1 MAAAVTILRPM
12 ADTSTTFCP
21 TCRQPLRTDDSR
33 HAAFSPESLPSI
45 PLLPSINEST
55 SPESK
60 RSTLQVDT
68 SVASGHA
75 AQLPSPHTVGEGK
88 AKARARGWSMVNE
101 DAAKAQREATWN
113 RYRKLAVDLDDAEG
127 EEKGDPVMLL
137 KDTLLKVLREAE
149 QLSNEHYSLQQNE
162 KELEMNLKIARSN
175 LQLAEMNSEMLEEAL
190 RRGGEG
196 FAGRMQPLPNHG
208 SGKTSIDTT
217 RTEHSQPGTP
227 SLGTGPTR
235 TSTDSTVK
243 VAGARSSSMTIP
255 VPAAAQGAMKPPV
268 IRRRSGS
275 EGGPAV
281 GASTAQTSKPG
292 VATPIPPANRPNM
305 ERSSTL
311 GAGQVAAS
319 TSAGS
324 GFGSF
329 FRKNIDKHGPGIM
342 KDLGLQNLKMPDLQS
357 LPIPSPSAATRAE
370 FFSTLGMSNVGAT
383 SSSPNLAGGFTSA
396 SPTTSQLGGAP
407 RSPLVRPSRG
417 GWYDAAADM
426 GGSSD
431 AELQKLRASLVV
443 TNKSVVTLKDE
454 LGAMKKAKAELE
466 AELETLSQALFEE
479 ANKMVADERK
489 KRAEKEEEAR
499 EAIEEREALRKLVKL
514 MEAEKAQRNELG
526 SGAEARDHADVGK
539 DVMEQEG
546 LIPGGFPADGSA
558 AADPSSAASQP
569 KPSQKEDLA
578 ALMKRMEQDF
588 GPLPQS

>member
-1 MAAAVTILRPM
+1 MATAVTILRPM
-12 ADTSTTFCP
+12 ADNSTTICP
-21 TCRQPLRTDDSR
+21 TCRQPLRTDDAR
-33 HAAFSPESLPSI
+33 HGAFSPESLPSI

-55 SPESK
+55 SPELK

-68 SVASGHA
+68 SVGGNHA

-101 DAAKAQREATWN
+101 DAAKAQRELTWN
-113 RYRKLAVDLDDAEG
+113 QYRKLVAELEVREG
-127 EEKGDPVMLL
+127 REDEVDPVNLL
-137 KDTLLKVLREAE
+137 KDTLLKVLHEAE

-196 FAGRMQPLPNHG
+196 FAGRMQPLPIHG
-208 SGKTSIDTT
+208 SGKTSIDSA
-217 RTEHSQPGTP
+217 RTEQSQPAMP
-227 SLGTGPTR
+227 SLATAPR
-235 TSTDSTVK
+235 TSTDSTAK
-243 VAGARSSSMTIP
+243 STGARSTSMTIP
-255 VPAAAQGAMKPPV
+255 IPGGASAAMRPTG

-275 EGGPAV
+275 EGGSAV
-281 GASTAQTSKPG
+281 GSSTAQTNKPG
-292 VATPIPPANRPNM
+292 ASTPIPPSTRPTM
-305 ERSSTL
+305 ERSSTM

-342 KDLGLQNLKMPDLQS
+342 KDLGLQNLKMPDLQN

-370 FFSTLGMSNVGAT
+370 FFSSLGMSNAGAA
-383 SSSPNLAGGFTSA
+383 SSSPNLAGGFSS
-396 SPTTSQLGGAP
+396 SPTTSQAGGVP
-407 RSPLVRPSRG
+407 RSPMVRPHRG

-489 KRAEKEEEAR
+489 KRAEKEDEAR

-514 MEAEKAQRNELG
+514 MEAEKAQAAA
-526 SGAEARDHADVGK
+526 SGVESGKEARNHVSEGPDVT
-539 DVMEQEG
+539 EQEG
-546 LIPGGFPADGSA
+546 PIPGGFPAGDSQITDVNA
-558 AADPSSAASQP
+558 SEPS
-569 KPSQKEDLA
+569 PSREEDLA
-578 ALMKRMEQDF
+578 ELLKRMEADF
-588 GPLPQS
+588 GPLPHS

>member
-1 MAAAVTILRPM
+1 
-12 ADTSTTFCP
+12 
-21 TCRQPLRTDDSR
+21 
-33 HAAFSPESLPSI
+33 
-45 PLLPSINEST
+45 
-55 SPESK
+55 
-60 RSTLQVDT
+60 
-68 SVASGHA
+68 
-75 AQLPSPHTVGEGK
+75 
-88 AKARARGWSMVNE
+88 
-101 DAAKAQREATWN
+101 
-113 RYRKLAVDLDDAEG
+113 
-127 EEKGDPVMLL
+127 
-137 KDTLLKVLREAE
+137 
-149 QLSNEHYSLQQNE
+149 
-162 KELEMNLKIARSN
+162 MNLKIARSN

-196 FAGRMQPLPNHG
+196 FAGRMQPLPVHG

-217 RTEHSQPGTP
+217 RTEHSQPATP
-227 SLGTGPTR
+227 NLASGPGR
-235 TSTDSTVK
+235 MSTDSTK
-243 VAGARSSSMTIP
+243 VAGARSTSMTIP
-255 VPAAAQGAMKPPV
+255 IQAGAPPVKPPV

-275 EGGPAV
+275 EGGPSV
-281 GASTAQTSKPG
+281 GSSTAQTNKPG
-292 VATPIPPANRPNM
+292 TGTPIPPSNRPNM

-311 GAGQVAAS
+311 GPGQVAAS

-342 KDLGLQNLKMPDLQS
+342 KDLGLQNLKMPDLQN

-370 FFSTLGMSNVGAT
+370 FFSTLGISNVGAT
-383 SSSPNLAGGFTSA
+383 SSSPNLAGGFTSG

-443 TNKSVVTLKDE
+443 TNKSVVSLKDE

-489 KRAEKEEEAR
+489 KRAEKEAEAK
-499 EAIEEREALRKLVKL
+499 EAIEEREALRQVVKL
-514 MEAEKAQRNELG
+514 MEEEKARLLKG
-526 SGAEARDHADVGK
+526 GATPERDRVD
-539 DVMEQEG
+539 EG
-546 LIPGGFPADGSA
+546 DITEKEGPIPGGFPAGDLTAKGEDLAFHFLGSRLPLSPV
-558 AADPSSAASQP
+558 DPPAASQP
-569 KPSQKEDLA
+569 KLSQEEDLA